1 MKDQNGLPPPGATT
15 CDKDPTTC
23 RGNDKTT
30 PATALPR
37 DARLAINRCNLP
49 AVILGSLTFQ
59 RYPTALAIDG
69 VEHLHADLFRRLDAV
84 SDADARVHVF
94 RDYLTVR
101 FCLESLEE
109 AGYGGGKQHK
119 ARARANW
126 ERMIRGWSFN
136 ADNREGAVLK
146 AWVESRFGL
155 VPRFHGEALREP
167 GGDAWWR
174 YQEMRA
180 RGLYGTNALE
190 AQLDLL
196 YTWCQYELAHRHP
209 AVSHITLYRGVNR
222 IGDHEILEKGARGH
236 HVILLNNL
244 SSFTSSRDRAGEFG
258 DYILCADIP
267 MSKILFHYG
276 LMPDR
281 LQGEG
286 EFLVIGGVVAVSLS
300 TL

>member
-1 MKDQNGLPPPGATT
+1 MDSKTGSFDVRSTT

-23 RGNDKTT
+23 RGNDKTGPDT
-30 PATALPR
+30 TLPR
-37 DARLAINRCNLP
+37 DARLPINRCNLP

-59 RYPTALAIDG
+59 RFPTPLALDG
-69 VEHLHADLFRRLDAV
+69 VMELHQDLFRRLDAV
-84 SDADARVHVF
+84 ADAPARAQVF
-94 RDYLTVR
+94 RDYMTVR
-101 FCLESLEE
+101 FCLEDLEE
-109 AGYGGGKQHK
+109 AGYSGSRGHK

-126 ERMIRGWSFN
+126 EKLIRGWSFD

-155 VPRFHGEALREP
+155 LPRFHREPLREP

-174 YQEMRA
+174 FQEMRA

-209 AVSHITLYRGVNR
+209 ATRHISLYRGVNR
-222 IGDHEILEKGARGH
+222 IADHEVLEKAARDRY
-236 HVILLNNL
+236 VILLNNL

-267 MSKILFHYG
+267 MPKILFHYG

-286 EFLVIGGVVAVSLS
+286 EFLVIGGAVEV
-300 TL
+300 TLTT